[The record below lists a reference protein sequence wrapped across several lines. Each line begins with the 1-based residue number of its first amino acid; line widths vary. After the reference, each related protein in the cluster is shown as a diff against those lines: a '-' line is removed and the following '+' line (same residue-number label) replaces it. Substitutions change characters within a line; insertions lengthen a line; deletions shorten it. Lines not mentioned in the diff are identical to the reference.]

1 MPSDRTWPLPTVP
14 WVMRMTWSELLFAH
28 WSLEPSAVARWLPRG
43 LELDVRD
50 GRAWVGVV
58 PFLMSDVAPRC
69 LPAVP
74 KLSRFLELNLRT
86 YVTVDGKPGVW
97 FFSLDA
103 ENPLAVRVGAGHVQL
118 ALHGCADGL
127 EERGFGQHKLPQR
140 AHASRRTARRI
151 RCRLQ
156 RDDGELSRATRYA
169 RTLVNGS
176 ILFVQLQQSW
186 PTVSWRNRS

>member
-1 MPSDRTWPLPTVP
+1 MPSDRTWPLPTSP

-58 PFLMSDVAPRC
+58 PFLMSDVARVVCRRSEAQP
-69 LPAVP
+69 V
-74 KLSRFLELNLRT
+74 SRTESTDLC
-86 YVTVDGKPGVW
+86 DGRWQAWGVVL
-97 FFSLDA
+97 FVGRGESLGGA
-103 ENPLAVRVGAGHVQL
+103 CGAGHVQL

-156 RDDGELSRATRYA
+156 RDDGELSRATWYA

-176 ILFVQLQQSW
+176 ILFVQLQQSR